1 MGAAPGGRRR
11 YDARTADQEKEV
23 LAEEDGVVVVS
34 HELCGGDS
42 FLMFVCLLFVVAM
55 AMSMFLR
62 LSVLQVFC
70 LCLSWACTSLF
81 GLASLHSVFLSCVA
95 GMAAQTAQ
103 LLSSFA

>member
-11 YDARTADQEKEV
+11 YVARTADQEKEV

-42 FLMFVCLLFVVAM
+42 FLMFVCVLFVV

-70 LCLSWACTSLF
+70 L
-81 GLASLHSVFLSCVA
+81 SVLLLGVYFIVRSCWSA
-95 GMAAQTAQ
+95 
-103 LLSSFA
+103 